1 MSKFIFLLTFLALAF
16 SLEADDVTTL
26 KVWHC
31 DGTVSSYSLSESS
44 QVSFRQAEMCYSDGD
59 WSINIPLAEI
69 KMWTYDTSTA
79 RIENISNNPSEIHI
93 TQIHDRILISGLGW
107 KDMVRVYSTEGRTVH
122 EASSLSKQLII
133 NTSTWTSGV
142 YIVTVRNTTHK
153 IIKR

>member
-1 MSKFIFLLTFLALAF
+1 M
-16 SLEADDVTTL
+16 
-26 KVWHC
+26 
-31 DGTVSSYSLSESS
+31 
-44 QVSFRQAEMCYSDGD
+44 SFRQAEMCYSDGD

-69 KMWTYDTSTA
+69 KMWTYDTGAA

-93 TQIHDRILISGLGW
+93 TQIHDRILISGLDR

-122 EASSLSKQLII
+122 EASSLSNQLII